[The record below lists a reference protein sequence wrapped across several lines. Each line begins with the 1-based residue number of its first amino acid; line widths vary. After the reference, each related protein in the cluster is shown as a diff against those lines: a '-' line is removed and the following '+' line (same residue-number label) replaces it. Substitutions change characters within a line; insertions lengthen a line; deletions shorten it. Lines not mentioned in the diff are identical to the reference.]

1 MLCHLRHDGP
11 VVLFYNSL
19 ESVQGVS
26 YGGICPHES
35 VETSVNGF
43 CSLLAVKPSL
53 GVSDCRALI
62 GKKANDSLGA
72 LQSNCAAFEVV
83 AMELNT

>member
-35 VETSVNGF
+35 VEASVNGF
-43 CSLLAVKPSL
+43 CSLLAVKPQSHLPLPYPVSHVIFQHVHL
-53 GVSDCRALI
+53 GCY
-62 GKKANDSLGA
+62 
-72 LQSNCAAFEVV
+72 
-83 AMELNT
+83 

>member
-26 YGGICPHES
+26 YGGICPYES

-43 CSLLAVKPSL
+43 CSLLVVKPQSQNSTSL
-53 GVSDCRALI
+53 S
-62 GKKANDSLGA
+62 S
-72 LQSNCAAFEVV
+72 QSRDLPTCASWVLLMLMVDWFFKLSG
-83 AMELNT
+83 ML